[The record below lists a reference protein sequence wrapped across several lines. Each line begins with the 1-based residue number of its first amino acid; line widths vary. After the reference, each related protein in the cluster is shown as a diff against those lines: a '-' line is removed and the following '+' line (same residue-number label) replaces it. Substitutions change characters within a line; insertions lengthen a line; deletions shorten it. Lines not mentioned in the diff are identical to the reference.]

1 MRPLAHVF
9 ALIFLAGC
17 IPATAIGFP
26 DRAEVNKL
34 DDPTESQVF
43 RAAGDEV
50 RRAAKAALVQ
60 NGFVVEKEDNN
71 FIYASERIWARMW
84 SWDYAVG
91 VFFFDESPATR
102 ITVVINGA
110 PDIFMPLT
118 LGLGAVAQASE
129 ARQMR
134 IQLLNAIRANLAVQ
148 K

>member
-1 MRPLAHVF
+1 MRALAHVF
-9 ALIFLAGC
+9 ALIFLASC

-26 DRAEVNKL
+26 DRAEVKKL

-60 NGFVVEKEDNN
+60 NGFVVEKEDHD
-71 FIYASERIWARMW
+71 FIYATERIWARLM

-91 VFFFDESPATR
+91 VFLFDESPNSR
-102 ITVVINGA
+102 VTVIVNGA

-118 LGLGAVAQASE
+118 LGMVAIAQASE
-129 ARQMR
+129 ARQIR
-134 IQLLNAIRANLAVQ
+134 IQLLNSIRSNLST